1 MATSVEEIEKKKN
14 QVEIPPA
21 RRDYFTIPEFRRVRK
36 VLPDLEIE
44 LIYGEIV
51 INKQS
56 RRDHFS
62 IEDFKTV
69 AEELPDHRIELIN
82 GKIMM
87 MPPPDKE
94 HQKIAG
100 RVNTLQAYEV
110 RQIAAL
116 GCSIGGSTSFFD
128 VPDRFREPDGSG
140 PDIVCPDASVY
151 YNNYFD
157 TDRRPPALLIVEVLS
172 FSNRQ
177 HIKRDLE
184 LKLAIYAALEV
195 PVYWVIDRRDK
206 SVLAH
211 TEPRDG
217 GYAVCEKVQ
226 GDQVLPPP
234 ELDFLKITPAQ
245 IFAK

>member
-1 MATSVEEIEKKKN
+1 MAASVEEIEKKKK
-14 QVEIPPA
+14 QAEIPPM
-21 RRDYFTIPEFRRVRK
+21 RRDYFTIPEFRKVRSL
-36 VLPDLEIE
+36 LPDYELE
-44 LIYGEIV
+44 LINGEITL
-51 INKQS
+51 NKLSPLQS
-56 RRDHFS
+56 IS
-62 IEDFKTV
+62 IADFKKV
-69 AEELPDHRIELIN
+69 AEEFPDHRIELID
-82 GKIMM
+82 GEIVM

-100 RVNTLQAYEV
+100 RVNTLLAYEV

-128 VPDRFREPDGSG
+128 VPYRFREPDGSG

-151 YNNYFD
+151 YNDYFD

-184 LKLAIYAALEV
+184 LKRAIYAALDV
-195 PVYWVIDRRDK
+195 PAYWVIDRRDK

-211 TEPRDG
+211 TDPRDS

-226 GDQVLPPP
+226 GDQVLPAPGL
-234 ELDFLKITPAQ
+234 EFLRITPAQ
-245 IFAK
+245 IFAE